1 MATENKR
8 VKQVG
13 RKPKS
18 DPCRHRLAINLN
30 DADYAA
36 FLSLYEQ
43 SGLSDKARFITS
55 CIFNRQLK
63 VVKIDKATMDYYM
76 RLTTFHSQFRAIGVN
91 YNQITKALK
100 SAFTEKKAL
109 AFLYKL
115 ENATRELVN
124 LQHEIITITQEFEA
138 KYLQFANCKSH
149 QNT

>member
-13 RKPKS
+13 RKPKA

-30 DADYAA
+30 DADFAA

-43 SGLSDKARFITS
+43 SGLPDKARFITS
-55 CIFNRQLK
+55 CIFDRQLK
-63 VVKIDKATMDYYM
+63 VVKIDKAAMDYYM
-76 RLTTFHSQFRAIGVN
+76 RLTTFYAQFRAIGVN

-100 SAFTEKKAL
+100 STFTEKKAL

-124 LQHEIITITQEFEA
+124 LQHNIIALTEEFKA
-138 KYLQFANCKSH
+138 KFF
-149 QNT
+149 

>member
-1 MATENKR
+1 MKTDNKK

-36 FLSLYEQ
+36 FLSLYEA

-55 CIFNRQLK
+55 CIFDRQLK
-63 VVKIDKATMDYYM
+63 VVKIDKAAMDYYM
-76 RLTTFHSQFRAIGVN
+76 RLTTFYAQFRAIGVN
-91 YNQITKALK
+91 YNQVTKALK
-100 SAFTEKKAL
+100 STFTEKKAL

-115 ENATRELVN
+115 ENATRELVE
-124 LQHEIITITQEFEA
+124 LQHSIIALTEEF
-138 KYLQFANCKSH
+138 KSNYFQFAN
-149 QNT
+149 